1 MAILQR
7 EECFIEF
14 PPPFLCYDY
23 EGKIIDRKGYF
34 HGKYV
39 WK

>member
-7 EECFIEF
+7 EECFIDLH
-14 PPPFLCYDY
+14 PFLCYDY